1 MRWLLDPAV
10 WNGIGVM
17 SLLVMFQV
25 AQLRGWIV
33 LGPIHRAEV
42 AQMEQTHTAV
52 VSRMDARAAND
63 ARTIAFLLREKDPSP
78 AEELIPII
86 TSLRDAATIAAGDS

>member
-1 MRWLLDPAV
+1 MRFLDPAL
-10 WNGIGVM
+10 WNGVGVL
-17 SLLVMFQV
+17 SLLFMFQV

-33 LGPIHRAEV
+33 LGPTHRAEI
-42 AQMEQTHTAV
+42 AQMKHTHGTIV
-52 VSRMDARAAND
+52 ERMDARAAND

-86 TSLRDAATIAAGDS
+86 TSLRDAATIAAGDG